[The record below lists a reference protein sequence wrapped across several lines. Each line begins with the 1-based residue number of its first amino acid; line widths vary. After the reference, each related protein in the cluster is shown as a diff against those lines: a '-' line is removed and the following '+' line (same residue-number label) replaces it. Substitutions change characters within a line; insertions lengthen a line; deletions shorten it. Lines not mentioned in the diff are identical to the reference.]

1 MKSGGGSTIIES
13 WMIGGIFA
21 PRVYPLRKYK
31 NREEIGLT
39 EQSGRTARILVV
51 EDDSMLVRGMR
62 DLLTWKG
69 YAVKI
74 AQTAAEAEAC
84 WKEWA
89 ADLYILDMQLPDG
102 DGISL
107 CRKLRRFSEAPVL
120 FLTVCESEQYV
131 VEALGSGGDDYV
143 IKPFRTQE
151 LLARLEALLRR
162 KQPAPAHAG
171 VRVGEVTI
179 DRERGVC
186 RRGDRQLR
194 LSRDEWKALWCLLD
208 GAGKI
213 VSREQLEKAI
223 WKDGAGYVEEN
234 TLRVIISRL
243 RRHLEDMGLAG
254 AIETCRG
261 QGYQWTLPVEVW
273 HE

>member
-1 MKSGGGSTIIES
+1 MKSGSGSTIIES
-13 WMIGGIFA
+13 WVIGAFCPKVLSPA
-21 PRVYPLRKYK
+21 EVR
-31 NREEIGLT
+31 NREEIGLA
-39 EQSGRTARILVV
+39 EQSGRIARILVV
-51 EDDSMLVRGMR
+51 EDDGMLARGMG

-69 YAVKI
+69 YAVKS
-74 AQTAAEAEAC
+74 AHSAAEAEAC
-84 WKEWA
+84 WNDWP

-120 FLTVCESEQYV
+120 FLTVCEDEQYV

-179 DRERGVC
+179 DREGGVC
-186 RRGDRQLR
+186 RRGDQQLR
-194 LSRDEWKALWCLLD
+194 LSRDEWKALWRLLD
-208 GAGKI
+208 GAGGI

-243 RRHLEDMGLAG
+243 RRHLEDIGLSG

-261 QGYQWTLPVEVW
+261 RGYQWMLPVEVW

>member
-120 FLTVCESEQYV
+120 FLTGCEREQYV
-131 VEALGSGGDDYV
+131 VESL
-143 IKPFRTQE
+143 
-151 LLARLEALLRR
+151 
-162 KQPAPAHAG
+162 
-171 VRVGEVTI
+171 
-179 DRERGVC
+179 
-186 RRGDRQLR
+186 
-194 LSRDEWKALWCLLD
+194 
-208 GAGKI
+208 
-213 VSREQLEKAI
+213 
-223 WKDGAGYVEEN
+223 
-234 TLRVIISRL
+234 
-243 RRHLEDMGLAG
+243 
-254 AIETCRG
+254 
-261 QGYQWTLPVEVW
+261 
-273 HE
+273 